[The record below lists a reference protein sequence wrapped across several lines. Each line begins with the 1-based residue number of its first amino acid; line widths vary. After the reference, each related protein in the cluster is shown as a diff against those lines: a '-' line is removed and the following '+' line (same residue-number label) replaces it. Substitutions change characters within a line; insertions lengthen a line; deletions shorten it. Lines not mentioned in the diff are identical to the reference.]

1 MPTTRITIERD
12 AKSKQPSVKIK
23 TEELRKLMNFKIK
36 KSEDYSDAEILV
48 YNSMINAARIIAEN
62 S

>member
-1 MPTTRITIERD
+1 METT
-12 AKSKQPSVKIK
+12 AKTKK
-23 TEELRKLMNFKIK
+23 TPVSQNTQTFAETKAPALMNFKIK